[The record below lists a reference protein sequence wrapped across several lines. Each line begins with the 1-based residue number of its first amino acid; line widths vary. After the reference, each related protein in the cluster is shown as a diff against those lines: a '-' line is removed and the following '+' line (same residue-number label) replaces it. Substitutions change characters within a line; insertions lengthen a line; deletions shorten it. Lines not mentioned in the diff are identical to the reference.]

1 MYKWRRRMTIV
12 SLLYVV
18 AAALLVGASALI
30 FRELLVAVGPEKPA
44 QRSVRRP
51 SSRPDS
57 EAPRLRRAA

>member
-1 MYKWRRRMTIV
+1 MIV

-30 FRELLVAVGPEKPA
+30 FRELLIAVGPDNPA

-57 EAPRLRRAA
+57 AVPRLRRAA

>member
-1 MYKWRRRMTIV
+1 M

-30 FRELLVAVGPEKPA
+30 FRELLIAVGPEKPA

-57 EAPRLRRAA
+57 EVPRLRRAA

>member
-1 MYKWRRRMTIV
+1 MTIV

-30 FRELLVAVGPEKPA
+30 FLELLAAVGPEKPA
-44 QRSVRRP
+44 QRSVRRR

-57 EAPRLRRAA
+57 EGPSLRRAA